1 MAVVDPV
8 SQGAQKASTIVKVL
22 HRVLNARVRI
32 FLNCVDKHSEMP
44 QKSYFRMVLRPEMT
58 FDDDDHSSLAATFE
72 DLPKSPIYTMHHHV
86 PENWLTGVAQKTQFY
101 LLFGPIKAT
110 ANGVLAFLHFNF
122 GGGKVEFFKK
132 SFMGKPVT

>member
-86 PENWLTGVAQKTQFY
+86 PENWLTGVAKKRNFTFY
-101 LLFGPIKAT
+101 L
-110 ANGVLAFLHFNF
+110 VLSKLPLMVSLLLCISTL
-122 GGGKVEFFKK
+122 VEVRLSSLK
-132 SFMGKPVT
+132 SPLWASP